1 MEIALN
7 VIDIADTSIQ
17 SSCAKGVLNYIQT
30 CCSYILLYNSLR
42 EPDKDVGGS
51 KRYLMHI

>member
-7 VIDIADTSIQ
+7 AIDIADTSIQ
-17 SSCAKGVLNYIQT
+17 RSCAKGVLNYIQS

-42 EPDKDVGGS
+42 QTDNDVGGYM
-51 KRYLMHI
+51 RYLMHI

>member
-17 SSCAKGVLNYIQT
+17 RSCAKGVLNYIQS

-42 EPDKDVGGS
+42 QTDKDVGV
-51 KRYLMHI
+51 ICVT